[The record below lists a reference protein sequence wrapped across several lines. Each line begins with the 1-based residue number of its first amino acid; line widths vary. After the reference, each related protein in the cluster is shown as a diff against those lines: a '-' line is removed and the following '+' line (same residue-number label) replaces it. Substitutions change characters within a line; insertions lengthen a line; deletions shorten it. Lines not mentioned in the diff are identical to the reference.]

1 MWKKKMPHL
10 LCLLSWRQM
19 GLPVF
24 KSIFWLTALF
34 CTEKDHEWHWKRV
47 CTHARS
53 SCQSLQTR
61 GGEDVPTGHQ
71 FCYFHLGK
79 SEKSKTRCILEY
91 GISDTEKSVN
101 MFSSL
106 PQKPAEVCKILG
118 LCSSCDKEQML
129 SYFAQEALQA
139 AVTSDN
145 VSIWSLERHI
155 AGRKKKQKHCA
166 ELLPFM
172 CLNQVKP
179 STECSFC
186 TFLIKTLEGL
196 LPKERTEVKHGYT
209 AHKNSTS
216 LCCTQTLKS
225 NQTTQL
231 RVITARVFF
240 FFFFK
245 LCSSSTG
252 SSGQAAGRDLPYSAG
267 LLPQPVWDCDRQGQ
281 QDSAGCNTGLCDP
294 AGHLSPHA
302 LL

>member
-1 MWKKKMPHL
+1 MPQLL
-10 LCLLSWRQM
+10 LCLFSWRQN

-34 CTEKDHEWHWKRV
+34 YTEKDHEWNWKRV
-47 CTHARS
+47 RTDAWT

-61 GGEDVPTGHQ
+61 GGEDAPTGHQ

-79 SEKSKTRCILEY
+79 SNKSETGCILRF
-91 GISDTEKSVN
+91 GISDTTERSVN
-101 MFSSL
+101 TFFFL

-129 SYFAQEALQA
+129 SYFAHEALQA

-145 VSIWSLERHI
+145 VSIWSLERHTV
-155 AGRKKKQKHCA
+155 GKKKKQKNKKHCA

-196 LPKERTEVKHGYT
+196 LPKERTEVKHGYV
-209 AHKNSTS
+209 AHMKTI
-216 LCCTQTLKS
+216 LPCAAHRHLKAVRPHS
-225 NQTTQL
+225 
-231 RVITARVFF
+231 
-240 FFFFK
+240 
-245 LCSSSTG
+245 
-252 SSGQAAGRDLPYSAG
+252 
-267 LLPQPVWDCDRQGQ
+267 WD
-281 QDSAGCNTGLCDP
+281 
-294 AGHLSPHA
+294 
-302 LL
+302 

>member
-1 MWKKKMPHL
+1 MWKKKKMPHL

-155 AGRKKKQKHCA
+155 AGRKKKKKNIVLNSCHLCA
-166 ELLPFM
+166 SIRWSLQP
-172 CLNQVKP
+172 NAP
-179 STECSFC
+179 SAPSSSRLWRVCFPKKEQRWNTV
-186 TFLIKTLEGL
+186 TPHIKTV
-196 LPKERTEVKHGYT
+196 LPCA
-209 AHKNSTS
+209 AHRH
-216 LCCTQTLKS
+216 LKAI
-225 NQTTQL
+225 
-231 RVITARVFF
+231 R
-240 FFFFK
+240 
-245 LCSSSTG
+245 
-252 SSGQAAGRDLPYSAG
+252 
-267 LLPQPVWDCDRQGQ
+267 
-281 QDSAGCNTGLCDP
+281 
-294 AGHLSPHA
+294 PHSWE
-302 LL
+302 

>member
-101 MFSSL
+101 TFSSL

-155 AGRKKKQKHCA
+155 AGRKKKTK
-166 ELLPFM
+166 
-172 CLNQVKP
+172 
-179 STECSFC
+179 
-186 TFLIKTLEGL
+186 KTLCWTLAIYVPQSGEAFNRML
-196 LPKERTEVKHGYT
+196 LLHLPHQDFGGFASQRKNRGETRLHRT
-209 AHKNSTS
+209 
-216 LCCTQTLKS
+216 
-225 NQTTQL
+225 
-231 RVITARVFF
+231 
-240 FFFFK
+240 
-245 LCSSSTG
+245 
-252 SSGQAAGRDLPYSAG
+252 
-267 LLPQPVWDCDRQGQ
+267 
-281 QDSAGCNTGLCDP
+281 
-294 AGHLSPHA
+294 
-302 LL
+302 

>member
-1 MWKKKMPHL
+1 MWKQKKQKMPHL

-145 VSIWSLERHI
+145 VSEYLKF
-155 AGRKKKQKHCA
+155 RKTHCGEKRKTKQKTLCWTLA
-166 ELLPFM
+166 IYVPQSGEAFNRMLLLHLPHQDFGGFASQRKNRGETR
-172 CLNQVKP
+172 LY
-179 STECSFC
+179 C
-186 TFLIKTLEGL
+186 T
-196 LPKERTEVKHGYT
+196 
-209 AHKNSTS
+209 
-216 LCCTQTLKS
+216 
-225 NQTTQL
+225 
-231 RVITARVFF
+231 
-240 FFFFK
+240 
-245 LCSSSTG
+245 
-252 SSGQAAGRDLPYSAG
+252 
-267 LLPQPVWDCDRQGQ
+267 
-281 QDSAGCNTGLCDP
+281 
-294 AGHLSPHA
+294 
-302 LL
+302 

>member
-1 MWKKKMPHL
+1 MHFNKSTSLCNVEKKKKMPHL

-155 AGRKKKQKHCA
+155 AGRKKNKQHCA

-240 FFFFK
+240 LFF
-245 LCSSSTG
+245 
-252 SSGQAAGRDLPYSAG
+252 
-267 LLPQPVWDCDRQGQ
+267 
-281 QDSAGCNTGLCDP
+281 
-294 AGHLSPHA
+294 
-302 LL
+302 